1 METAEAKV
9 DSMTEAQAKAEAQIK
24 TLKADNMAMKVHE
37 RNLKDNIADRDREIA
52 DLRKTLAEGGVALPN
67 DMGSEA
73 EVPFQVDN
81 ATVSAIDDI
90 DDIDW
95 LMPSPPSEPE
105 PELEPEPEPKTKAEK
120 QKSDIGDA
128 QMSLF

>member
-1 METAEAKV
+1 MTQEQTKTNAE
-9 DSMTEAQAKAEAQIK
+9 IK
-24 TLKADNMAMKVHE
+24 SLKADNMAMKVHE
-37 RNLKDNIADRDREIA
+37 RNLKDNIADRDAEIA
-52 DLRKTLAEGGVALPN
+52 ELRKKLVEGGVALPN
-67 DMGSEA
+67 DMGSDS
-73 EVPFQVDN
+73 EVVYRADS
-81 ATVSAIDDI
+81 AMVSAIDDI

-120 QKSDIGDA
+120 QKPDIGDA